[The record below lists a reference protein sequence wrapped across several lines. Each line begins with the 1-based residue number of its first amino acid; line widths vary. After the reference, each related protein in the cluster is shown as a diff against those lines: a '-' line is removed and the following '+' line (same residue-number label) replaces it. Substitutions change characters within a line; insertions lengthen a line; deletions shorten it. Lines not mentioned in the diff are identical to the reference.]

1 MKFKEKLMLLRKKS
15 MLSQEQLAE
24 KLDVTRQTVSKWELG
39 QSKPDMDKLTAMSKL
54 FNVSIDV
61 LTNDEEI
68 IASDIS
74 VKNEEKPKKGG
85 MVVKRKF
92 VLYILIV
99 ILIAA
104 STTLA
109 VRIGNNIKAE
119 NEKREQEKQAIKDD
133 LKRRQEEI
141 DKKIQD
147 TQQQSEDKKK
157 ENEKA
162 SFNRTYE
169 IAAGTASK
177 ARVSWTLDDVMT
189 NNKKNSDRLIEVV
202 FNETS
207 YGTSSDE
214 IVKIKSLLKDF
225 EGYNIVNYEV
235 SFDYSEDGYINKM
248 TIKEQ

>member
-1 MKFKEKLMLLRKKS
+1 MKFEEKLMLLRKKS

-68 IASDIS
+68 IDSDTS
-74 VKNEEKPKKGG
+74 VKNEEKHKKRG

-169 IAAGTASK
+169 IAAGTATK

-189 NNKKNSDRLIEVV
+189 NNKKNSDRLIEVF

>member
-1 MKFKEKLMLLRKKS
+1 

-39 QSKPDMDKLTAMSKL
+39 QSKPDMDKLTAISKL

-61 LTNDEEI
+61 LTNDDEI
-68 IASDIS
+68 IDSDTS
-74 VKNEEKPKKGG
+74 VKNEKKSKQGG
-85 MVVKRKF
+85 SVVKRKY
-92 VLYILIV
+92 VLYILIA

-109 VRIGNNIKAE
+109 VRIGNGIKVE
-119 NEKREQEKQAIKDD
+119 NEKRAQEEQAIKDD
-133 LKRRQEEI
+133 IKRRQEEI

-147 TQQQSEDKKK
+147 TQKKNEDMKK

-189 NNKKNSDRLIEVV
+189 NNKKNSDRLIEVI

-207 YGTSSDE
+207 YGTSSNE
-214 IVKIKSLLKDF
+214 IVKIKSLLKNF

>member
-1 MKFKEKLMLLRKKS
+1 MKFEEKLMLLRKKS

-61 LTNDEEI
+61 LTNDDEI
-68 IASDIS
+68 IDSDTS
-74 VKNEEKPKKGG
+74 VKNEEKSKQGG
-85 MVVKRKF
+85 SVVKRKY

-109 VRIGNNIKAE
+109 VRIGNSIKAE
-119 NEKREQEKQAIKDD
+119 NEKRAQEEQAIKDD

-177 ARVSWTLDDVMT
+177 TRVSWTLDDVMT
-189 NNKKNSDRLIEVV
+189 NNKKNSDRLIEVI

-225 EGYNIVNYEV
+225 EGYKIVNYEV

>member
-1 MKFKEKLMLLRKKS
+1 MKFEEKMTLLRKKS

-61 LTNDEEI
+61 LTNDDEI
-68 IASDIS
+68 IDSDTSI
-74 VKNEEKPKKGG
+74 KNEEKSKQGG
-85 MVVKRKF
+85 SVVKRKY
-92 VLYILIV
+92 VLYILIA

-109 VRIGNNIKAE
+109 VRIGNGIKVE
-119 NEKREQEKQAIKDD
+119 NEKRAQEEQAIKDD
-133 LKRRQEEI
+133 IKRRQEEI

-147 TQQQSEDKKK
+147 TQKKNEDMKK

-189 NNKKNSDRLIEVV
+189 NNKKNSDRLIEVI

-207 YGTSSDE
+207 YGTSSNE
-214 IVKIKSLLKDF
+214 IVKIKSLLKNF
-225 EGYNIVNYEV
+225 EGYKIVNYEV

>member
-1 MKFKEKLMLLRKKS
+1 M
-15 MLSQEQLAE
+15 
-24 KLDVTRQTVSKWELG
+24 
-39 QSKPDMDKLTAMSKL
+39 
-54 FNVSIDV
+54 
-61 LTNDEEI
+61 
-68 IASDIS
+68 
-74 VKNEEKPKKGG
+74 
-85 MVVKRKF
+85 KRKY
-92 VLYILIV
+92 VLYILIA

-109 VRIGNNIKAE
+109 VRIGNGIKAK
-119 NEKREQEKQAIKDD
+119 NEKRAQEELAIKDD
-133 LKRRQEEI
+133 IKRRQEEI

-147 TQQQSEDKKK
+147 TQKKNEDMKK

-169 IAAGTASK
+169 IAAGTVSK
-177 ARVSWTLDDVMT
+177 SRVSWTLDDVMT
-189 NNKKNSDRLIEVV
+189 NNKKNSDRLIEVI

-225 EGYNIVNYEV
+225 EGYKIVNYEV

>member
-1 MKFKEKLMLLRKKS
+1 MKFEEKLMLLRKKS

-68 IASDIS
+68 IDSDIS

-85 MVVKRKF
+85 MVVKRKYI
-92 VLYILIV
+92 LYILIA

-109 VRIGNNIKAE
+109 VRIGNSIKAE
-119 NEKREQEKQAIKDD
+119 NEKRAQEEQAIKDD
-133 LKRRQEEI
+133 IKRRQEEI

-147 TQQQSEDKKK
+147 TQKKNEDMKK

-189 NNKKNSDRLIEVV
+189 NNKKNSDRLIEVI

-214 IVKIKSLLKDF
+214 IVKIKSLLKNF
-225 EGYNIVNYEV
+225 EGYKIVNYEV

>member
-1 MKFKEKLMLLRKKS
+1 MKFEEKLMLLRKKS

-68 IASDIS
+68 IDSDIS

-189 NNKKNSDRLIEVV
+189 NNKKNSDRLIEVF

>member
-1 MKFKEKLMLLRKKS
+1 MKFEEKMMLLRKKS

-61 LTNDEEI
+61 LTNDDEI
-68 IASDIS
+68 IDSDTS
-74 VKNEEKPKKGG
+74 VKNEEKPKQGG
-85 MVVKRKF
+85 SVVKRKY
-92 VLYILIV
+92 VLYILIA

-109 VRIGNNIKAE
+109 VRIGNGIKAK
-119 NEKREQEKQAIKDD
+119 NEKRAQEELAIKDD
-133 LKRRQEEI
+133 IKRRQEEI

-147 TQQQSEDKKK
+147 TQKKNEDMKK

-177 ARVSWTLDDVMT
+177 SRVSWTLDDVMT
-189 NNKKNSDRLIEVV
+189 NNKKNSDRLIEVI

-225 EGYNIVNYEV
+225 EGYKIVNYEV

>member
-1 MKFKEKLMLLRKKS
+1 MKFEEKMMLLRKKS

-61 LTNDEEI
+61 LTNDDEI
-68 IASDIS
+68 IDSDTS
-74 VKNEEKPKKGG
+74 VKNEEKSNHEGS
-85 MVVKRKF
+85 VVKRKY
-92 VLYILIV
+92 VLYILIA

-109 VRIGNNIKAE
+109 VRIGNSIKAE
-119 NEKREQEKQAIKDD
+119 NEKRAQEEQAIKDD
-133 LKRRQEEI
+133 IKRRQEEI

-147 TQQQSEDKKK
+147 TQKKNEDMKK

-189 NNKKNSDRLIEVV
+189 NNKKNSDRLIEVI

-207 YGTSSDE
+207 YGTSSNE
-214 IVKIKSLLKDF
+214 IVKIKSLLKNF

>member
-1 MKFKEKLMLLRKKS
+1 MKFEEKMMLLRKKI

-61 LTNDEEI
+61 LTNDDEI
-68 IASDIS
+68 IDSDTS
-74 VKNEEKPKKGG
+74 VKNEEKSNHGG
-85 MVVKRKF
+85 SVVKRKY
-92 VLYILIV
+92 VLYILIA

-109 VRIGNNIKAE
+109 VRIGNSIKAE
-119 NEKREQEKQAIKDD
+119 NEKRAQEEQAIKDD
-133 LKRRQEEI
+133 IKRRQEEI

-147 TQQQSEDKKK
+147 TQKKNEDMKK

-177 ARVSWTLDDVMT
+177 SRVSWTLDDVMT
-189 NNKKNSDRLIEVV
+189 NNKKNSDRLIEVI

-214 IVKIKSLLKDF
+214 IVKIKSLLKNF
-225 EGYNIVNYEV
+225 EGYKIVNYEV

>member
-1 MKFKEKLMLLRKKS
+1 MKFEEKLMLLRKKS

-68 IASDIS
+68 IDSDIS

-133 LKRRQEEI
+133 IKRRQEEI

-169 IAAGTASK
+169 IAAGTATK

-189 NNKKNSDRLIEVV
+189 NNKKNNDRLIEVV

>member
-1 MKFKEKLMLLRKKS
+1 MKFEEKMMLLRKKS

-24 KLDVTRQTVSKWELG
+24 KLDVTRQIVSKWELG

-61 LTNDEEI
+61 LTNDDEI
-68 IASDIS
+68 IDSDIS
-74 VKNEEKPKKGG
+74 VKNEEKSKQGG
-85 MVVKRKF
+85 SVVKRKY
-92 VLYILIV
+92 VLYILIA

-109 VRIGNNIKAE
+109 VRIGNSIKAE
-119 NEKREQEKQAIKDD
+119 NEKRAQEEQAIKDD
-133 LKRRQEEI
+133 IKRRQEEI

-147 TQQQSEDKKK
+147 TQKKNEDMKK

-189 NNKKNSDRLIEVV
+189 NNKKNSDRLIEVI
-202 FNETS
+202 FNEIS

-214 IVKIKSLLKDF
+214 IVKIKSLLKNF
-225 EGYNIVNYEV
+225 EGYKIVNYEV

>member
-1 MKFKEKLMLLRKKS
+1 MRKKS

-61 LTNDEEI
+61 LTNDDEI
-68 IASDIS
+68 IDSDTS
-74 VKNEEKPKKGG
+74 VKNEEKSNHGG
-85 MVVKRKF
+85 SVVKRKY
-92 VLYILIV
+92 VLYILIA

-109 VRIGNNIKAE
+109 VRIGNSIKAE
-119 NEKREQEKQAIKDD
+119 NEKRAQEEHAIKDD
-133 LKRRQEEI
+133 IKRRKEEI

-147 TQQQSEDKKK
+147 TQKKNEDMKK

-189 NNKKNSDRLIEVV
+189 NNKKNSDRLIEVI

-207 YGTSSDE
+207 YGTSSNE
-214 IVKIKSLLKDF
+214 IVKIKSLLKNF

>member
-1 MKFKEKLMLLRKKS
+1 MKFEEKMMLLRKKS

-39 QSKPDMDKLTAMSKL
+39 QSKPDMDKLTAMCKL

-61 LTNDEEI
+61 LTNDDEI
-68 IASDIS
+68 IDSDTS
-74 VKNEEKPKKGG
+74 VKNEEKSKQEGS
-85 MVVKRKF
+85 VVKRKY
-92 VLYILIV
+92 VLYILIA

-109 VRIGNNIKAE
+109 VRIGNGIKAK
-119 NEKREQEKQAIKDD
+119 NEKRAQEEQAIKDD
-133 LKRRQEEI
+133 IKRRQEEI

-147 TQQQSEDKKK
+147 TQKKNEDMKK

-177 ARVSWTLDDVMT
+177 SRVSWTLDDVMT
-189 NNKKNSDRLIEVV
+189 NNKKNSDRLIEVI

-214 IVKIKSLLKDF
+214 IVKIKSLLKNF

>member
-1 MKFKEKLMLLRKKS
+1 MKFEEKLMLLRKKS
-15 MLSQEQLAE
+15 LLSQEQLAE

-39 QSKPDMDKLTAMSKL
+39 QSKPDMDKLTTMSKL

-68 IASDIS
+68 IDSDTS
-74 VKNEEKPKKGG
+74 VKNEEKPQKGG

-109 VRIGNNIKAE
+109 VRIGNSIKVK
-119 NEKREQEKQAIKDD
+119 NEKRAQEEQAIKDD
-133 LKRRQEEI
+133 IKRRQEEI

-147 TQQQSEDKKK
+147 TQQQNEDKKK

-189 NNKKNSDRLIEVV
+189 NNKKNNDRLIEVV

>member
-1 MKFKEKLMLLRKKS
+1 MKFEEKMMLLRKKS

-61 LTNDEEI
+61 LTNDDEI
-68 IASDIS
+68 IDSDTS
-74 VKNEEKPKKGG
+74 VKNEEKSKQGG
-85 MVVKRKF
+85 SVVKRKY
-92 VLYILIV
+92 VLYILIA

-109 VRIGNNIKAE
+109 VRIGNSIKAE
-119 NEKREQEKQAIKDD
+119 NEKRAQEEQAIKDD
-133 LKRRQEEI
+133 IKRRQEEI

-147 TQQQSEDKKK
+147 TQKKNEDMKK
-157 ENEKA
+157 ENEKS

-177 ARVSWTLDDVMT
+177 SRVSWTLDDVMT
-189 NNKKNSDRLIEVV
+189 NNKKNSDRLIEVI

-207 YGTSSDE
+207 YGTSSNE
-214 IVKIKSLLKDF
+214 IVKIKSLLKNL
-225 EGYNIVNYEV
+225 EGYKIVNYEV

>member
-1 MKFKEKLMLLRKKS
+1 MKFEEKLMLLRKKS

-68 IASDIS
+68 IDSDTS

-119 NEKREQEKQAIKDD
+119 NEKREQQKQAIKDD

-189 NNKKNSDRLIEVV
+189 NNKKNSDRLIEVF

>member
-1 MKFKEKLMLLRKKS
+1 MKFEEKMMLLRKKS

-61 LTNDEEI
+61 LTNDDEI
-68 IASDIS
+68 IDSDTS
-74 VKNEEKPKKGG
+74 VKNEEKSNHGG
-85 MVVKRKF
+85 SVVKRKY
-92 VLYILIV
+92 VLYILIA

-109 VRIGNNIKAE
+109 VRIGNSIKAE
-119 NEKREQEKQAIKDD
+119 NEKRAQEEQAIKDD
-133 LKRRQEEI
+133 IKRRQEEI

-147 TQQQSEDKKK
+147 TQKKNEDMKK

-169 IAAGTASK
+169 IAAGIASK
-177 ARVSWTLDDVMT
+177 SRVSWTLDDVMT
-189 NNKKNSDRLIEVV
+189 NNKKNSDRLIEVI

-207 YGTSSDE
+207 YGTSSNE
-214 IVKIKSLLKDF
+214 IVKIKSLLKNF
-225 EGYNIVNYEV
+225 EGYKIVNYEV

>member
-1 MKFKEKLMLLRKKS
+1 MKFEEKMMLLRKKS

-61 LTNDEEI
+61 LTNDDEI
-68 IASDIS
+68 IDSDTS
-74 VKNEEKPKKGG
+74 VKNEEKYKQGG
-85 MVVKRKF
+85 CVVKRKY
-92 VLYILIV
+92 VLYILIA
-99 ILIAA
+99 ILIAS

-109 VRIGNNIKAE
+109 VRIGNSIKAE
-119 NEKREQEKQAIKDD
+119 NEKRAQEEQAIKDD
-133 LKRRQEEI
+133 IKRRQEEI

-147 TQQQSEDKKK
+147 TQKKNEDMKK

-177 ARVSWTLDDVMT
+177 SRVSWTLDDVMT
-189 NNKKNSDRLIEVV
+189 NNKKNSDRLIEVI

-225 EGYNIVNYEV
+225 EGYMIVNYEV

>member
-1 MKFKEKLMLLRKKS
+1 MKFEEKMMLLRKKS
-15 MLSQEQLAE
+15 VLSQEQLAE

-61 LTNDEEI
+61 LTNDDEI
-68 IASDIS
+68 IDSDTS
-74 VKNEEKPKKGG
+74 VKNEEKSKQGG
-85 MVVKRKF
+85 SVVKRKS
-92 VLYILIV
+92 VLYILIA

-104 STTLA
+104 STTLV
-109 VRIGNNIKAE
+109 VRIGNSIKAE
-119 NEKREQEKQAIKDD
+119 NEKRAQEEQAIKDD
-133 LKRRQEEI
+133 IKRRQEEI

-147 TQQQSEDKKK
+147 TRKKNEDMKK

-177 ARVSWTLDDVMT
+177 SRVSWTLDDVMT
-189 NNKKNSDRLIEVV
+189 NNKKNSDRLIEVI

-225 EGYNIVNYEV
+225 EGYKIVNYEV

>member
-1 MKFKEKLMLLRKKS
+1 MLLIYADREYKEGATIQKF
-15 MLSQEQLAE
+15 L
-24 KLDVTRQTVSKWELG
+24 
-39 QSKPDMDKLTAMSKL
+39 
-54 FNVSIDV
+54 
-61 LTNDEEI
+61 
-68 IASDIS
+68 IAQ
-74 VKNEEKPKKGG
+74 NEEKSNHGG
-85 MVVKRKF
+85 SVVKRKY
-92 VLYILIV
+92 VLYILIA

-109 VRIGNNIKAE
+109 VRIGNGIKVE
-119 NEKREQEKQAIKDD
+119 NEKRAQEEQAIKDD
-133 LKRRQEEI
+133 IKRRQEEI

-147 TQQQSEDKKK
+147 TQKKNEDMKK

-189 NNKKNSDRLIEVV
+189 NNKKNSDRLIEVI

-207 YGTSSDE
+207 YGTSSNE
-214 IVKIKSLLKDF
+214 IVKIKSLLKNF

>member
-1 MKFKEKLMLLRKKS
+1 MKFEEKMMLLRKKS

-61 LTNDEEI
+61 LTNDDEI
-68 IASDIS
+68 IDSDTS
-74 VKNEEKPKKGG
+74 VKNEEKSKQGG
-85 MVVKRKF
+85 SVVKRKY
-92 VLYILIV
+92 VLYILIA

-109 VRIGNNIKAE
+109 VRIGNSIKAE
-119 NEKREQEKQAIKDD
+119 NEKRAQEEQAIKDD
-133 LKRRQEEI
+133 IKRRQEEI

-177 ARVSWTLDDVMT
+177 TRVSWTLDDVMT
-189 NNKKNSDRLIEVV
+189 NNKKNSDRLIEVI
-202 FNETS
+202 FNEAS

-225 EGYNIVNYEV
+225 EGYKIVNYEV

>member
-1 MKFKEKLMLLRKKS
+1 MKFEEKMMLLRKKS

-61 LTNDEEI
+61 LTNDDEI
-68 IASDIS
+68 IDSDTS
-74 VKNEEKPKKGG
+74 VKNEEKSNHGG
-85 MVVKRKF
+85 SVVKRKY
-92 VLYILIV
+92 VLYILIA

-109 VRIGNNIKAE
+109 VRIGNSIKAE
-119 NEKREQEKQAIKDD
+119 NEKRAQEEQAIKDD
-133 LKRRQEEI
+133 IKRRQEEI

-147 TQQQSEDKKK
+147 TQKKNEDMKK

-169 IAAGTASK
+169 NAAGTASK

-189 NNKKNSDRLIEVV
+189 NNKKNSDRLIEVI

-207 YGTSSDE
+207 YGTSSNE
-214 IVKIKSLLKDF
+214 IVKIKSLLKNF
-225 EGYNIVNYEV
+225 EGYKIVNYEV

>member
-1 MKFKEKLMLLRKKS
+1 MKFEEKMMLLRKKI

-24 KLDVTRQTVSKWELG
+24 KLDVTRQTISKWELG

-61 LTNDEEI
+61 LTNDDEI
-68 IASDIS
+68 IDSDTS
-74 VKNEEKPKKGG
+74 VKNEEKSKQGG
-85 MVVKRKF
+85 SVVKRKY
-92 VLYILIV
+92 VLYILIA

-109 VRIGNNIKAE
+109 VRIGNSIKAE
-119 NEKREQEKQAIKDD
+119 NEKRAQEEQAIKDD
-133 LKRRQEEI
+133 IKRRQEEI

-147 TQQQSEDKKK
+147 TQKKNEDMKK

-189 NNKKNSDRLIEVV
+189 NNKKNSDRLIEVI

-225 EGYNIVNYEV
+225 EGYKIVNYEV

>member
-1 MKFKEKLMLLRKKS
+1 MKFEEKMMLLRKKS

-61 LTNDEEI
+61 LTNDDEI
-68 IASDIS
+68 IDSDTS
-74 VKNEEKPKKGG
+74 VKNEGKSKKGG

-92 VLYILIV
+92 VLYILIA

-109 VRIGNNIKAE
+109 VRIGNSIKAE
-119 NEKREQEKQAIKDD
+119 NEKRAQEEQAIKDD
-133 LKRRQEEI
+133 IKRRQEEI

-147 TQQQSEDKKK
+147 TQKKNEDMKK

-189 NNKKNSDRLIEVV
+189 NNKKNSDRLIEVI

-214 IVKIKSLLKDF
+214 IVKIKSLLKNF
-225 EGYNIVNYEV
+225 EGYKIVNYEV

>member
-1 MKFKEKLMLLRKKS
+1 MKFEEKMMLLRKKS

-61 LTNDEEI
+61 LTNDDEI
-68 IASDIS
+68 IDSDTS
-74 VKNEEKPKKGG
+74 VKNEEKSKQGG
-85 MVVKRKF
+85 SVVKRKYI
-92 VLYILIV
+92 LYILIA

-109 VRIGNNIKAE
+109 VRIGISIKAE
-119 NEKREQEKQAIKDD
+119 NEKRAQEEQAIKDD

-177 ARVSWTLDDVMT
+177 TRVSWTLDDVMT
-189 NNKKNSDRLIEVV
+189 NNKKNSDRLIEVI

-225 EGYNIVNYEV
+225 EGYKIVNYEV

-248 TIKEQ
+248 TIKKQ

>member
-1 MKFKEKLMLLRKKS
+1 MKFEEKLMLLRKKS

-68 IASDIS
+68 IDSDIS

-85 MVVKRKF
+85 MVVKRKYI
-92 VLYILIV
+92 LYILIA

-109 VRIGNNIKAE
+109 VRIGNSIKAE
-119 NEKREQEKQAIKDD
+119 NEKRAQEEQAIKDD
-133 LKRRQEEI
+133 IKRRQEEI

-147 TQQQSEDKKK
+147 TQKKNEDMKK

-177 ARVSWTLDDVMT
+177 SRVSWTLDDVMT
-189 NNKKNSDRLIEVV
+189 NNKKNSDRLIEVI

-225 EGYNIVNYEV
+225 EGYKIVNYEV

>member
-1 MKFKEKLMLLRKKS
+1 MKFEEKMMLLRKKS

-39 QSKPDMDKLTAMSKL
+39 QSKPDMDKLTSMSKL

-61 LTNDEEI
+61 LTNDDEI
-68 IASDIS
+68 IDSDTS
-74 VKNEEKPKKGG
+74 VKNEEKSKLGG
-85 MVVKRKF
+85 SVVKRKY
-92 VLYILIV
+92 VLYILIA

-109 VRIGNNIKAE
+109 VRIGNSIKAE
-119 NEKREQEKQAIKDD
+119 NEKRAQEEQAIKDD
-133 LKRRQEEI
+133 IKRRQEEI

-147 TQQQSEDKKK
+147 TQKKNEDMKK

-177 ARVSWTLDDVMT
+177 SRVSWTLDDVMT
-189 NNKKNSDRLIEVV
+189 NNKKNSDRLIEVI

-207 YGTSSDE
+207 YGTSSNE
-214 IVKIKSLLKDF
+214 IVKIKSLLKNF
-225 EGYNIVNYEV
+225 EGYKIVNYEV

>member
-1 MKFKEKLMLLRKKS
+1 MKFEEKMMLLRKKS

-61 LTNDEEI
+61 LTNDDEI
-68 IASDIS
+68 IDSDTS
-74 VKNEEKPKKGG
+74 VKNEEKSKQGG
-85 MVVKRKF
+85 SVVKRKYI
-92 VLYILIV
+92 LYILIA

-109 VRIGNNIKAE
+109 VRIGISIKAE
-119 NEKREQEKQAIKDD
+119 NEKRAQEEQAIKDD

-177 ARVSWTLDDVMT
+177 TRVSWTLDDVMT
-189 NNKKNSDRLIEVV
+189 NNKKNSDRLIEVI

-225 EGYNIVNYEV
+225 EGYKIVNYEV

>member
-1 MKFKEKLMLLRKKS
+1 MKFEEKLMLLRKKS

-68 IASDIS
+68 IDSDTS
-74 VKNEEKPKKGG
+74 VKNEEKPKKRG

-119 NEKREQEKQAIKDD
+119 NEKREQEKHAIKDD
-133 LKRRQEEI
+133 LKRRQEKI

-177 ARVSWTLDDVMT
+177 TRVSWTLDDVMT